1 MERGEVVVAG
11 VADGRVLAGVDAP
24 ADPQPPAAHRC
35 RALGRRRRRLGWPG
49 PLLLLARTA
58 AASGRPCILIVVLA
72 APGRLGAGVVAVPA
86 AEVGHRVVP
95 IPRLTARTAVAF
107 RTGTPNYEPPPPER
121 PSVGKRAGSSEV

>member
-1 MERGEVVVAG
+1 MERGVVVVAG

-58 AASGRPCILIVVLA
+58 AASGRP
-72 APGRLGAGVVAVPA
+72 GAGVVAVPA